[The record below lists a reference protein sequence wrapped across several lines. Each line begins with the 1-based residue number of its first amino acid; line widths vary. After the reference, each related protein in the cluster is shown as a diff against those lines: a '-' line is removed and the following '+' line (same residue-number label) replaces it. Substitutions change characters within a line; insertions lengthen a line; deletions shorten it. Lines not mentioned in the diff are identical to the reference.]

1 MKARKGFAHWF
12 NALCLSLALVLPQLS
27 VAEVVKEEPTAL
39 AMVTDVVLVR
49 PVMLAITAVGAVFFV
64 VSLPFSLIGG
74 NAGDA
79 ADTLVVQPANNTFVR
94 CLGCTKVEFK
104 RRKVED

>member
-1 MKARKGFAHWF
+1 MNARKGVAHWI
-12 NALCLSLALVLPQLS
+12 NAVCLSLALVLPQVS
-27 VAEVVKEEPTAL
+27 VADVVKENPTAL

-49 PVMLAITAVGAVFFV
+49 PVMLAITAVGSVFFV

-74 NAGDA
+74 NAGEA

-94 CLGCTKVEFK
+94 CLGCTRVE
-104 RRKVED
+104 

>member
-1 MKARKGFAHWF
+1 MSARKGFAHWF
-12 NALCLSLALVLPQLS
+12 NAVCLSLALVLPQVS

-49 PVMLAITAVGAVFFV
+49 PVMLAITAVGSVFFV

-74 NAGDA
+74 NAGEA

-94 CLGCTKVEFK
+94 CLGCTKVEYNT
-104 RRKVED
+104 RKAGS